1 MSTNAKRI
9 VTLLLV
15 AAMALAMAA
24 CGNSSAPAETTA
36 APAAATTAAAA
47 EPAGDGSKPDGYP
60 STAINLVVG
69 FNAGGDTDLNNRLMA
84 QYMEKKLGQSIAVNN
99 MAGSNGS
106 VAMTQYQSTPTDGYT
121 LIGVNT
127 SALVNNYASG
137 TCQFNYQDFEVV
149 GVFGRGAGEMLFA
162 SKASGITSM
171 EDLYE
176 KSNANPNTI
185 KMGMS
190 SGGNTHVYALLLQNG
205 GMKCNIVD
213 GGDGADR
220 IAALVGGHLD
230 VCFVPYLTAKEYI
243 ETGDVVPLGTIGDR
257 CSALPDVPSLSETG
271 YVSSK
276 INGCYVWLAPK
287 GTDPA
292 IVSYLSSVMED
303 VVANDADYQADQQK
317 INYNDAFCVTGQA
330 AQEWLAAAQQVA
342 NDNVAV
348 LSK

>member
-1 MSTNAKRI
+1 MKNMLKRL
-9 VTLLLV
+9 TALALV
-15 AAMALAMAA
+15 LVMALAVTA
-24 CGNSSAPAETTA
+24 CGSNTTATETTA
-36 APAAATTAAAA
+36 PETTAPAGSEETTAQASALP
-47 EPAGDGSKPDGYP
+47 EGYP
-60 STAINLVVG
+60 STAITLVVG
-69 FNAGGDTDLNNRLMA
+69 FNPGGDTDLNNRLMA
-84 QYMEKKLGQSIAVNN
+84 QYMEKSLGQSVAVTN

-121 LIGVNT
+121 LIGANT

-137 TCQFNYQDFEVV
+137 TCQYNYQDYEVV

-162 SKASGITSM
+162 SKASGITSLD
-171 EDLYE
+171 DLYE
-176 KSNANPNTI
+176 KSNAAPNTI

-205 GMKCNIVD
+205 GMQCNIVD

-243 ETGDVVPLGTIGDR
+243 ETGDVVPLGAIGDR
-257 CSALPDVPSLSETG
+257 CSALPDVPSLSETE
-271 YVSSK
+271 YVESK

-292 IVSYLSSVMED
+292 IVSYLAEKMQEISD
-303 VVANDADYQADQQK
+303 TNTAYQDEQQA
-317 INYNDAFCVTGQA
+317 INYNDAFCVTGEA

-342 NDNVAV
+342 LDNVAI